1 MLHDAHD
8 FEKIY
13 NCLQNERFDVEKL
26 NFPYLYNTLTSL
38 TENVQVVASENEP
51 VCWTTPLGLP
61 VVQPYRKVGRH
72 LVSAILHS
80 IPFSE

>member
-1 MLHDAHD
+1 MRRNWKHLPYG
-8 FEKIY
+8 Y
-13 NCLQNERFDVEKL
+13 NI
-26 NFPYLYNTLTSL
+26 LTSF

-51 VCWTTPLGLP
+51 VRWTTPLGLP

-80 IPFSE
+80 IPFS